1 MKIIQ
6 IERGVM
12 ANAYEVRRLLKT
24 KDGEGREFCG
34 VDLHD
39 ADLAGA
45 ELSGIKLTDADLHGA
60 CLRGACLRGADLTR
74 ANLSGA
80 DLRGADLSG
89 SLLAD
94 ADLFCADL
102 RGADLSSAVLRGAL
116 LRMTDLEGITV
127 DDFTV
132 TPEGEYVGDLPED
145 EEEAGYWFDET
156 NYYENGR
163 VEGTMGF
170 VVNDGDEDDDEE
182 DVEGFSIGISIG
194 GSFDCDDEH
203 DEGNASRL
211 DGTDYRVRHC
221 EDEDGYPCEEETWYK
236 GGELIRKRV
245 KYL

>member
-74 ANLSGA
+74 ANLCGA
-80 DLRGADLSG
+80 DLRGADLSC

-127 DDFTV
+127 DDCTV
-132 TPEGEYVGDLPED
+132 IT
-145 EEEAGYWFDET
+145 EEEEDDGYFYKDT
-156 NYYENGR
+156 NYYR
-163 VEGTMGF
+163 EGESSF
-170 VVNDGDEDDDEE
+170 EVVLNDDENE
-182 DVEGFSIGISIG
+182 AQYNEYLERRLEGA
-194 GSFDCDDEH
+194 DH
-203 DEGNASRL
+203 Q
-211 DGTDYRVRHC
+211 VRYY
-221 EDEDGYPCEEETWYK
+221 EDEDGNPCEEETWYK
-236 GGELIRKRV
+236 DGELIRSLI
-245 KYL
+245 KYF